1 MNLSRQT
8 GARARRLLLTV
19 IAVLAG
25 AAGVAYATTQITT
38 ASPAQTSVVSACAN
52 KTNGDLRL
60 VSGSGDCRTNEQLLS
75 WNVVGPQ
82 GATGPQGPQG
92 VQGVQGV
99 QGPAGKDGQNVTSS
113 LLGANDPNCLFG
125 GASFTAFDRQT
136 YACNGAPG
144 RAGANGKNGANGT
157 NGIDG
162 VNGHDGANGNDGVSV
177 TSTPLAANDP
187 NCQYGGAAFTS
198 ASGTTY
204 ACNGAPGA
212 NGTNGTNGRDGTS
225 GAGLTSFDGV
235 NGLPC
240 TRDGQAGSISTSYG
254 SDGTITL
261 KCTVTINVSNDVH
274 NCGVVGNDV
283 SGAFA
288 NATAVCVGGVPHLG
302 ACDAGFVDWNGDASD
317 GCEFAIVPD
326 SLEPDDTIATAA
338 LYPAGSP
345 VETISPA
352 GDVDI
357 YAMGARGSC
366 HTTSSEFITSTTC
379 SSTAPTVH
387 SAPGVLVTFLDAN
400 GHLVGGNC
408 ESTSGTNKSGDFDST
423 TCTGTT
429 IDNMAYIKIS
439 APGPAAYAIN

>member
-240 TRDGQAGSISTSYG
+240 TRVHDQTAFRTGRIAQPALPGGHTAPVRQEERADRLTRQDGVEHPRTGAVGHDDRLARGRRQAC
-254 SDGTITL
+254 GT
-261 KCTVTINVSNDVH
+261 
-274 NCGVVGNDV
+274 
-283 SGAFA
+283 
-288 NATAVCVGGVPHLG
+288 
-302 ACDAGFVDWNGDASD
+302 
-317 GCEFAIVPD
+317 EFA
-326 SLEPDDTIATAA
+326 AHTAR
-338 LYPAGSP
+338 S
-345 VETISPA
+345 
-352 GDVDI
+352 
-357 YAMGARGSC
+357 
-366 HTTSSEFITSTTC
+366 
-379 SSTAPTVH
+379 
-387 SAPGVLVTFLDAN
+387 
-400 GHLVGGNC
+400 
-408 ESTSGTNKSGDFDST
+408 
-423 TCTGTT
+423 
-429 IDNMAYIKIS
+429 
-439 APGPAAYAIN
+439 